1 MAYDISNLDAKLKSY
16 LDGSRAELVSAAI
29 FGAKSTDRMN
39 IQTGVKA
46 SVPIVRIENE
56 VTFQDGTQCGFN
68 ASDDTDFS
76 DRLLNPEFIKVN
88 MEWCDKDMLKSWAAN
103 EVSVQ
108 AGRETMP
115 FEQKITDNLIKKIN
129 AELDKLVWQGDKTN
143 GSGNMALMDG
153 IYTLIEADIT
163 NTVIPAAN
171 VVAKGSDNMFVRVE
185 KLWQAIPAEYT
196 DKVTFFTSVTNYKQL
211 IVDLTNSNLYHIF
224 EEYQGEYRMRL
235 PFAGNV
241 ELVGLPA
248 LEGVNTI
255 IATPYDNLYYGV
267 DLEDDSEVFDLWYSK
282 DDRVF
287 RFDCEFAAAVQYAI
301 PEAVFVNE

>member
-1 MAYDISNLDAKLKSY
+1 MAYDISNLDAKLQNY
-16 LDGSRAELVSAAI
+16 LDGNRAELVSAAI

-46 SVPIVRIENE
+46 TVPIIRLENE
-56 VTFQDGTQCGFN
+56 VVFGVSSCNFDPQGGTAF
-68 ASDDTDFS
+68 TDRKLDPAFVAVQ
-76 DRLLNPEFIKVN
+76 L
-88 MEWCDKDMLKSWAAN
+88 EWCDKDFLKTWAAN
-103 EVSVQ
+103 EVSMQ

-115 FEQKITDNLIKKIN
+115 FEQKITDNIIKKIN

-143 GSGNMALMDG
+143 GSGNMSLMDG
-153 IYTLIEADIT
+153 IHTLIEADIT

-171 VVAKGSDNMFVRVE
+171 VVAKGSDNVWTRVE

-224 EEYQGEYRMRL
+224 EEYQGEYRMKL

-248 LEGVNTI
+248 LEGVDTI
-255 IATPYDNLYYGV
+255 IATPYDNLYFGV

-282 DDRVF
+282 DARVF

-301 PEAVFVNE
+301 PDAVFVNE